1 MADLSNFTFT
11 GRLTRDAE
19 FKTLATGKGLLTMS
33 VAVNTGFGEYKKT
46 TYIKVQQWG
55 ERGAKIVGY
64 LTKGK
69 LIAAS
74 GTLSTNEYDTKE
86 GVHKT
91 EIVCDVLNISF
102 YDTATRSGGAPYTDG
117 APMDDDPTF

>member
-19 FKTLATGKGLLTMS
+19 YRTLPTGKGLLTMS
-33 VAVNTGFGEYKKT
+33 VAVNTGFGDYKKT
-46 TYIKVQQWG
+46 TYYKVQQWG
-55 ERGAKIVGY
+55 ERGAKIAAY

-69 LIAAS
+69 LVAAT
-74 GTLSTNEYDTKE
+74 GILTTNEYDTKE

-91 EIVCDVLNISF
+91 ELVVDVPSLSF
-102 YDTATRSGGAPYTDG
+102 YDTVSKATSGTYTDG
-117 APMDDDPTF
+117 VADDGMTF